1 MTHQIENASLWNDRR
16 FLGLPP
22 KEELRFREEEI
33 READPN
39 QGDTPLFIGE
49 RLDLITKIPELLEA
63 TGYSS
68 EKEYLRASME
78 RLGLSTSAAYEYR
91 RAYRVLKK
99 YRKHIRKYCPDLN
112 LQDGY
117 LGKLLLLDAAV
128 RFRCRSNDDPA
139 TMEEVIG
146 HFLKD
151 SYRGFKFYAKPGLE
165 QEELWRKKL
174 KAWKKVI
181 IGELKAGYKIYML
194 YYQPTEEVNDFTL
207 RSFIIDACKEVK
219 A

>member
-1 MTHQIENASLWNDRR
+1 MSHQTEMASLWNDRR

-22 KEELRFREEEI
+22 KEELLLREDEI
-33 READPN
+33 RKADPN
-39 QGDTPLFIGE
+39 QGDTPIYIGE
-49 RLDLITKIPELLEA
+49 RLDLITTIPELLAA
-63 TGYSS
+63 TGCSS
-68 EKEYLRASME
+68 EKEYLRTSME
-78 RLGLSTSAAYEYR
+78 RHKLSTSTAYEYR

-139 TMEEVIG
+139 AMEEVIG

-151 SYRGFKFYAKPGLE
+151 SYREFKFYAKPGLE
-165 QEELWRKKL
+165 REELWRKKL
-174 KAWKKVI
+174 KVWKKVI
-181 IGELKAGYKIYML
+181 IGELRAGLNIYML
-194 YYQPTEEVNDFTL
+194 YYQPTEEINDFTL
-207 RSFIIDACKEVK
+207 RSFIIDACKEVNT
-219 A
+219 